1 MFMKRV
7 IMTLV
12 LMIIVLLQY
21 SFKFLND
28 QHTTVDISIDS
39 LRIVYS
45 RSTDHWPKP
54 LLDSGVNF
62 KELGM
67 LPSPPF
73 NENTDS
79 VKHIVK
85 LGKLLFF
92 DPRLSSSNQISCS
105 SCHAPDLNWTDGR
118 EVPKGHDHE
127 VGTRNVPTIQNLW
140 ASKRFFWDGR
150 AANLEEQASFPI
162 GTKIEMH
169 QDLGKLPRKIG
180 KIKGYEDLF
189 TAAFGDK
196 KVNNNRI
203 TKALAMYQKTLVSRK
218 SDFDYF
224 LAGNS
229 KKLTDEQVLGL
240 HLFRT
245 KAKCINCH
253 NGPMF
258 TNEEF
263 HNLGLTYY
271 GRDKYEDFGLYNLT
285 SKPED
290 MGKFKTPSLRDVMRT
305 GPWFHNGLFG
315 NINGVM
321 NMYNAGMPQPKPN
334 KNQLNDPLF
343 PKTDKL
349 LTPLGLTPVEKE
361 AIIAF
366 LHAIT
371 ADPWKI
377 RQPELP
383 K

>member
-1 MFMKRV
+1 MKRIIIIV
-7 IMTLV
+7 VFFLV
-12 LMIIVLLQY
+12 VLLQF
-21 SFKFLND
+21 SFRYFNTQD
-28 QHTTVDISIDS
+28 TSVDLSIDS
-39 LRIVYS
+39 LRKVYS
-45 RSTDHWPKP
+45 LPIEQWPKP
-54 LLDSGVNF
+54 HLDSGVIF
-62 KELGM
+62 KELGV
-67 LPSPPF
+67 LPTPPF

-79 VKHIVK
+79 VKHVVK

-105 SCHAPDLNWTDGR
+105 SCHSPDLNWTDGR
-118 EVPKGHDHE
+118 EVPKGHDHL
-127 VGTRNVPTIQNLW
+127 VGTRNVPTVQNIW
-140 ASKRFFWDGR
+140 ASNKFFWDGR
-150 AANLEEQASFPI
+150 ASNLEEQASFPI
-162 GTKIEMH
+162 ETKIEMH
-169 QDLGKLPRKIG
+169 QDLSKLPKKLG
-180 KIKGYEDLF
+180 KIKGYQPLF
-189 TAAFGDK
+189 IAAFGDK
-196 KVNNNRI
+196 EVSKERI
-203 TKALAMYQKTLVSRK
+203 AKALAMYQKTLVSRK

-229 KKLTDEQVLGL
+229 KRLTDEQVLGL

-271 GRDKYEDFGLYNLT
+271 GRDKYEDFGLYNIT
-285 SKPED
+285 SNTDD

-315 NINGVM
+315 NIDGVI
-321 NMYNAGMPQPKPN
+321 NMYNAGMPQPKP
-334 KNQLNDPLF
+334 KENQMKDPLF

-349 LTPLGLTPVEKE
+349 LKPLGLTVDEKK
-361 AIIAF
+361 ALIAF

-371 ADPWKI
+371 AEPWKI